1 MTNLVCWAVPTRA
14 GYVLRADRSTRR
26 VTAAAAMRD
35 PRFWGWRIAVVHPGD
50 HRFSAELAR
59 RPATLAIE
67 YDRRQGAPSDVT
79 SDNGLLGL
87 FRRHWRSIGLGA
99 VLLVLSGGHWVP
111 ALAGAW
117 LLAGRRWLAGLLGL
131 GARTAVPAYAPR
143 SPVEVTAQPHAGLSE
158 MHRLIA
164 NAPDERMGY
173 AAAESAARAIDLTD
187 VAAVYGELARGASP
201 TAPHPDTGWWVAS
214 SALHD
219 PSRRPPVERPAGD
232 DLDTLD
238 PAAANAP
245 HEGTAVPDPPDPP
258 LP

>member
-26 VTAAAAMRD
+26 ITAAAAARD
-35 PRFWGWRIAVVHPGD
+35 PPFWGWRIAVVHPGD
-50 HRFSAELAR
+50 YRFAAELVR

-67 YDRRQGAPSDVT
+67 YERRQGAPPEVNSD
-79 SDNGLLGL
+79 DGLLGL
-87 FRRHWRSIGLGA
+87 LRRHWRSIGLGA
-99 VLLVLSGGHWVP
+99 VLLVVSGGHWVP

-131 GARTAVPAYAPR
+131 GERTAAPAYAPR
-143 SPVEVTAQPHAGLSE
+143 APVEVTVEQHAGLSE
-158 MHRLIA
+158 MTRLIA
-164 NAPDERMGY
+164 DAGDERLGY

-187 VAAVYGELARGASP
+187 VATVYGELARGASP

-214 SALHD
+214 SAVHD
-219 PSRRPPVERPAGD
+219 ASRRPPAEQPPAD
-232 DLDTLD
+232 DPDASGSAV
-238 PAAANAP
+238 AAALDEEDA
-245 HEGTAVPDPPDPP
+245 APDPPDP